1 MVNCAC
7 LFSAFCFVIANV
19 LGIVVIVE
27 DSLSP
32 SYDELGLQ
40 NLDVGYIKN
49 RWEHRR
55 AVAPLQQAAH
65 LFNMCAWLFMA
76 IPILQL
82 AWALSRGGKRKVG
95 IHTAIAAFAISGVI
109 SEVLA
114 RLLSFGIWGSS
125 RWISESFNLSSWM
138 SNGNGS
144 YNSGDGIGWKVL
156 EINYFIMDGL
166 LDWVDAFE
174 WICLFSILVLIYFS
188 VGTQMVEHRVLSMW
202 WTRLG
207 LVIAF
212 LSFVDFSA
220 DLLRL
225 EEWRSFAQ
233 FAIFVAIVN
242 TCFLLPVW
250 LLWLSCTIRHIMP
263 ASDNSAGDATWSR
276 GQPQQQDQQQQGR
289 AVFQVYQDSH
299 S

>member
-7 LFSAFCFVIANV
+7 MFSAFCFVIANA
-19 LGIVVIVE
+19 LGIAVVVE

-32 SYDELGLQ
+32 SFDGRMEQ
-40 NLDVGYIKN
+40 KLDVGYIRN
-49 RWEHRR
+49 RWDHRR
-55 AVAPLQQAAH
+55 SVAPLQQTAH
-65 LFNMCAWLFMA
+65 FFNMCGWLFML
-76 IPILQL
+76 IPLLQL
-82 AWALSRGGKRKVG
+82 SWALSRGGKRKVG
-95 IHTAIAAFAISGVI
+95 IHTAIAAFAVFGCI

-114 RLLSFGIWGSS
+114 RLLSFGIWGAAK
-125 RWISESFNLSSWM
+125 WIAESFNLSVWM
-138 SNGNGS
+138 DGSNN
-144 YNSGDGIGWKVL
+144 NFDGIGWKSL
-156 EINYFIMDGL
+156 EINFFIMDGL

-174 WICLFSILVLIYFS
+174 WICLFNILILIYFS

-225 EEWRSFAQ
+225 EEWRSFAN
-233 FAIFVAIVN
+233 FAIFVAIIN
-242 TCFLLPVW
+242 TCFFLPVW
-250 LLWLSCTIRHIMP
+250 LLWLSCTIRHVMP
-263 ASDNSAGDATWSR
+263 SSSGAVDAAWTP
-276 GQPQQQDQQQQGR
+276 GQEREQTQGR
-289 AVFQVYQDSH
+289 AVFSVYQDSH